1 LNQRLLRAGEIKN
14 LEMFVAQQVYTQ
26 ANLAYLDTVREL
38 WASILEIE
46 GLLLKNSLQ
55 AGPSR

>member
-46 GLLLKNSLQ
+46 GLLLKDSFTK
-55 AGPSR
+55 